1 MQSMHLS
8 VKTISIAPILC
19 QVCTEFWGHK
29 NEGDLKSPEDLR
41 DIMATR
47 SRGARRHQMDA
58 GENNT
63 ADVKSGCQV

>member
-1 MQSMHLS
+1 MHLS
-8 VKTISIAPILC
+8 MMMISTAPTLC
-19 QVCTEFWGHK
+19 QVRTKFWGQK
-29 NEGDLKSPEDLR
+29 DEGDLKSPEDLR

-47 SRGARRHQMDA
+47 SRGAPRHQMDA